1 MSNTT
6 RTPKVVATRFS
17 MLARR
22 DPGISREEI
31 IKRGNAAVSDL
42 KPMYVGWVEEYM
54 HTLDELVCGARDAEE
69 FLGERASEAYRI
81 ANQIRNLG
89 ETFEH
94 PAATGVA
101 DSYCEL
107 LRRLTV
113 GKHYD
118 RRSLIEHLNALK
130 LVCSPEFRASPNDV
144 NDLLQA
150 LQLLVDRFPDP
161 DADARAAQAAARAAL
176 VKS

>member
-1 MSNTT
+1 MSNPT

-22 DPGISREEI
+22 DPGISREEV
-31 IKRGNAAVSDL
+31 IKRGNAAVAEL
-42 KPMYVGWVEEYM
+42 KPMYLGWVEDYM
-54 HTLDELVCGARDAEE
+54 HTLDELVCGAKDAGE
-69 FLGERASEAYRI
+69 FLGERAAEAYAV

-107 LRRLTV
+107 LRRLIE
-113 GKHYD
+113 GKLFD

-130 LVCSPEFRASPNDV
+130 LVCAPEFRASPRDV
-144 NDLLQA
+144 DDLLLA
-150 LQLLVDRFPDP
+150 LRQLVERFPDP
-161 DADARAAQAAARAAL
+161 DADARAAQEATRAKL
-176 VKS
+176 VR